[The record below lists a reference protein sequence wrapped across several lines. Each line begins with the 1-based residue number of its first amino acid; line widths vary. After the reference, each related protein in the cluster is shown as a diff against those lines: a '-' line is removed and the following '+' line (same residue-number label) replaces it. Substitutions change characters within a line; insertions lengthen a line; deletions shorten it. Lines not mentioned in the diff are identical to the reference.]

1 MTRLAST
8 VEHSFETFD
17 RHPALLDR
25 GLGCYSLRMLDW
37 LSGEFLQPHINV
49 MAITRYGKEPAR
61 VENSFDFFFSSEK
74 TSRVRTDS
82 SMDELSPFLEESIR
96 RLHENFPE
104 SYVLCYQSSRELER
118 LAREYPSIRI
128 MNPAAAITEMLNRKT
143 WVRRQLKRLGVP
155 VIPGSEVRL
164 APWQFPT
171 LVRRHGLPLVVSLDH
186 SAAGSGVHLVHTEAE
201 FRALAEVHR
210 GAAASVMRFIDGRS
224 LSMAAVRT
232 HEAVL
237 LGEASLQV
245 IGQPSLTNLN
255 FGWCGNDFSGA
266 HLQEHEL
273 EQMRAIQTRV
283 GEWLGDL
290 CVGGRCGFRG
300 IFGIDFLSDGRNVYF
315 TEINPR
321 FLGTTALM
329 ADRQQE
335 LGRIPTSFLHMVPFL
350 PDTTVDEEFVEEYNS
365 RSRSLD
371 VSQLCLHNVAG
382 EDVVVEGAIEPGR
395 YAFDEQE
402 LRLRFLG
409 PAERLSQTEAYD
421 EIVITGE
428 IPVEGTHLLRQSD
441 EICKV
446 YSYEP
451 VLGSDGRTLTPRA
464 RRLVDA
470 IQAGFTLRRSAQT
483 AGEPARR

>member
-1 MTRLAST
+1 VTKLAAT
-8 VEHSFETFD
+8 IERSFENFD
-17 RHPALLDR
+17 RHPALRDR

-37 LSGEFLQPHINV
+37 LSGDFLQPHINV

-82 SMDELSPFLEESIR
+82 SMEELQPFLEESIR
-96 RLHENFPE
+96 RLHDNFPE

-143 WVRRQLKRLGVP
+143 WVRRQLKELGVP
-155 VIPGSEVRL
+155 VIPGSEVFLDPAQFDDL
-164 APWQFPT
+164 A
-171 LVRRHGLPLVVSLDH
+171 RRYGLPLVVSLDH
-186 SAAGSGVHLVHTEAE
+186 SAAGSGVHLVHGAAD
-201 FRALAEVHR
+201 FRALAEAHR

-232 HEAVL
+232 EEAVL
-237 LGEASLQV
+237 LGEPSLQV
-245 IGQPSLTNLN
+245 IGQPGLTNLS

-273 EQMRAIQTRV
+273 EQMRSIQTRV

-290 CVGGRCGFRG
+290 CVGGHCGFRG
-300 IFGIDFLSDGRNVYF
+300 IFGIDFISDGRSIYF
-315 TEINPR
+315 TEVNPR

-335 LGRIPTSFLHMVPFL
+335 LGRIPVSFLHMVPFL
-350 PDTTVDEEFVEEYNS
+350 PEMTVDEEFVADYNAET
-365 RSRSLD
+365 RPLD

-382 EDVVVEGAIEPGR
+382 EDVVVQAAIEPGR
-395 YAFDEQE
+395 YRFDGAGLE
-402 LRLRFLG
+402 FLG
-409 PAERLSQTEAYD
+409 PAERLSQTKAYD
-421 EIVITGE
+421 EIVVSGE
-428 IPVEGTHLLRQSD
+428 IPMEGTHLLRQSD

-451 VLGSDGRTLTPRA
+451 VLGPDGRSLTPRA
-464 RRLVDA
+464 KKLVAA
-470 IQAGFTLRRSAQT
+470 IQAGFSLAPVRR
-483 AGEPARR
+483 

>member
-1 MTRLAST
+1 MTRLAAT
-8 VEHSFETFD
+8 IERSFENFD

-37 LSGEFLQPHINV
+37 LSGDFLQPHINV

-82 SMDELSPFLEESIR
+82 SMEELQPFLEESIR

-118 LAREYPSIRI
+118 LAREYPSVRI

-143 WVRRQLKRLGVP
+143 WVRRQLKELGVP
-155 VIPGSEVRL
+155 VIPGSEVFLDPDQFDDL
-164 APWQFPT
+164 A
-171 LVRRHGLPLVVSLDH
+171 RRYGLPLVVSLDH
-186 SAAGSGVHLVHTEAE
+186 SAAGSGVHLIHGEAD
-201 FRALAEVHR
+201 FRALAEAHR

-232 HEAVL
+232 EEAVL
-237 LGEASLQV
+237 LGEPSLQV
-245 IGQPSLTNLN
+245 IGQPGLTNLS

-266 HLQEHEL
+266 HLQEHEV

-283 GEWLGDL
+283 GAWLGDL
-290 CVGGRCGFRG
+290 CVGGHCGFRG
-300 IFGIDFLSDGRNVYF
+300 IFGIDFISDGRSVYF

-335 LGRIPTSFLHMVPFL
+335 LGRIPVSFLHMVPFL
-350 PDTTVDEEFVEEYNS
+350 PEISVDEDFVAEYNAET
-365 RSRSLD
+365 RPLD

-382 EDVVVEGAIEPGR
+382 EDVVVRAAIEPGR
-395 YAFDEQE
+395 YRFGDAGLE
-402 LRLRFLG
+402 FLG

-421 EIVITGE
+421 EIVVSGE

-451 VLGSDGRTLTPRA
+451 VLGADGRSLTPRA
-464 RRLVDA
+464 RKLVAA
-470 IQAGFTLRRSAQT
+470 IQAGFTLA
-483 AGEPARR
+483 PARR

>member
-17 RHPALLDR
+17 RNPSLRDR

-37 LSGEFLQPHINV
+37 LSGDFLAPHINV

-61 VENSFDFFFSSEK
+61 VEHSFDFFFSSEK

-82 SMDELSPFLEESIR
+82 SMDELQPFLEESIR

-104 SYVLCYQSSRELER
+104 SYVLCYQSSRELEQ
-118 LAREYPSIRI
+118 LARAYPSIRI
-128 MNPAAAITEMLNRKT
+128 MNPAAAITEVLNRKT
-143 WVRRQLKRLGVP
+143 WVRQQLKQLGVP

-164 APWQFPT
+164 APHQFST
-171 LVRRHGLPLVVSLDH
+171 LARRHGLPLVVSLDH
-186 SAAGSGVHLVHTEAE
+186 SAAGSGVHLVHDRADFEAV
-201 FRALAEVHR
+201 ATAHR
-210 GAAASVMRFIDGRS
+210 GAAASVMQYVSGRS

-232 HEAVL
+232 EEAVL
-237 LGEASLQV
+237 LGEASLQI
-245 IGQPSLTNLN
+245 IGQPSLTNLS
-255 FGWCGNDFSGA
+255 FGWCGNDFSGC
-266 HLQEHEL
+266 HIEEHEL
-273 EQMRAIQTRV
+273 DQMRSMQERI
-283 GEWLGDL
+283 GDWLGDL
-290 CVGGRCGFRG
+290 CIGGHCGFRG
-300 IFGIDFLSDGRNVYF
+300 IFGVDFISDGKQVYF

-335 LGRIPTSFLHMVPFL
+335 LGRIPMSFLHMVPFL
-350 PDTTVDEEFVEEYNS
+350 PDMTVEDDFVADYNATS
-365 RSRSLD
+365 AALD

-382 EDVVVEGAIEPGR
+382 EDVLVEAAIEPGR
-395 YAFDEQE
+395 YQFDD
-402 LRLRFLG
+402 LGLRFLG

-421 EIVITGE
+421 EIVISGE

-446 YSYEP
+446 YTYEP
-451 VLGSDGRTLTPRA
+451 VLGADGRTLTPRA
-464 RRLVDA
+464 RRLVEA
-470 IQAGFTLRRSAQT
+470 IQGSFTLR
-483 AGEPARR
+483 PVRR

>member
-1 MTRLAST
+1 MTRLAAS

-37 LSGEFLQPHINV
+37 LSGDFLQPHINV

-82 SMDELSPFLEESIR
+82 SMDELEPFLEESIR

-104 SYVLCYQSSRELER
+104 SYVLCYQSSRAVER
-118 LAREYPSIRI
+118 LARDYPSIRI
-128 MNPAAAITEMLNRKT
+128 MNPAAAMTEMLNRKS

-155 VIPGSEVRL
+155 VIPGSEIRL
-164 APWQFPT
+164 APGQYPI
-171 LVRRHGLPLVVSLDH
+171 LAKRHGLPLVVSLDH
-186 SAAGSGVHLVHTEAE
+186 SAAGCGVHLVHDEAD
-201 FRALAEVHR
+201 FRALAEAHR
-210 GAAASVMRFIDGRS
+210 GAAASVMQFIDGRS

-232 HEAVL
+232 PEAVL

-245 IGQPSLTNLN
+245 IGQPGLTNLS
-255 FGWCGNDFSGA
+255 FGWCGNDFSGT
-266 HLQEHEL
+266 HLQEREV
-273 EQMRAIQTRV
+273 EQMRAIQSRV
-283 GEWLGDL
+283 GDWLGDL
-290 CVGGRCGFRG
+290 RVGDERGFRG
-300 IFGIDFLSDGRNVYF
+300 IFGIDFISDGRNVYF

-335 LGRIPTSFLHMVPFL
+335 LGRIPVSFLHMVPFL
-350 PDTTVDEEFVEEYNS
+350 PEMTVDEEFVAEYNGS
-365 RSRSLD
+365 AEPLD
-371 VSQLCLHNVAG
+371 VAQLCLHNVAG
-382 EDVVVEGAIEPGR
+382 EDMVVKAALEPGR
-395 YAFDEQE
+395 YRFDDAG
-402 LRLRFLG
+402 LAFLG

-421 EIVITGE
+421 EIVISGE
-428 IPVEGTHLLRQSD
+428 VPVEGTHLLRQSD

-464 RRLVDA
+464 RRLVAA
-470 IQAGFTLRRSAQT
+470 IQAGFALEPVRR
-483 AGEPARR
+483 

>member
-1 MTRLAST
+1 MSPVTPPAASVERL
-8 VEHSFETFD
+8 FENFD
-17 RHPALLDR
+17 RHPALLDK
-25 GLGCYSLRMLDW
+25 GLGCYSLRLLDW

-82 SMDELSPFLEESIR
+82 SMEELEPFLEESMR

-104 SYVLCYQSSRELER
+104 SYVLCYQSSRALER

-128 MNPAAAITEMLNRKT
+128 MNPAAAITEMLNRKS
-143 WVRRQLKRLGVP
+143 WVRRQLKQLGVP

-164 APWQFPT
+164 APWQFAT
-171 LVRRHGLPLVVSLDH
+171 LARRHGLPLVISLDH
-186 SAAGSGVHLVHTEAE
+186 SAAGSGVHLAHDEAD
-201 FRALAEVHR
+201 FRALADAHL

-224 LSMAAVRT
+224 LSMAGVRT
-232 HEAVL
+232 DETVL
-237 LGEASLQV
+237 LGEPSLQV
-245 IGQPSLTNLN
+245 IGQPGLTNLS
-255 FGWCGNDFSGA
+255 FGWCGNDFCGR
-266 HLQEHEL
+266 HLQEHEVD
-273 EQMRAIQTRV
+273 QMRAIQSRV
-283 GEWLGDL
+283 GDWLGDL
-290 CVGGRCGFRG
+290 CVGSQCGFRG
-300 IFGIDFLSDGRNVYF
+300 IFGVDFISDGEHVYF

-335 LGRIPTSFLHMVPFL
+335 LGRIPMSFLHMVPFL
-350 PDTTVDEEFVEEYNS
+350 PDMTVDEDFAEEYNAAAEP
-365 RSRSLD
+365 LE

-382 EDVVVEGAIEPGR
+382 EDMVVEQAIEPGR
-395 YAFDEQE
+395 YSFSDRGLE
-402 LRLRFLG
+402 FLG

-421 EIVITGE
+421 EIVISGE
-428 IPVEGTHLLRQSD
+428 IPVEGTNLLRQSD

-446 YSYEP
+446 YTYEP
-451 VLGSDGRTLTPRA
+451 VLGPDGRSLTPRA

-470 IQAGFTLRRSAQT
+470 IQAGFTLR
-483 AGEPARR
+483 PVRR

>member
-1 MTRLAST
+1 MTRLAAT
-8 VEHSFETFD
+8 VEQSYETFD
-17 RHPALLDR
+17 RHPALVDR

-37 LSGEFLQPHINV
+37 LSGDFLQPHINV

-61 VENSFDFFFSSEK
+61 VENTFDFFFSSEK

-82 SMDELSPFLEESIR
+82 SMDELEPFLEESIR

-118 LAREYPSIRI
+118 LAQAYPSIRI
-128 MNPAAAITEMLNRKT
+128 MNPAAAITERLNRKT
-143 WVRRQLKRLGVP
+143 WVRQQLKRLGVP

-164 APWQFPT
+164 DPRQFPV
-171 LVRRHGLPLVVSLDH
+171 LARRHGLPLVVSLDH
-186 SAAGSGVHLVHTEAE
+186 SAAGSGVHLVHDEAD
-201 FRALAEVHR
+201 FRGLAEAHR
-210 GAAASVMRFIDGRS
+210 GAAASVMRFVDGRS

-232 HEAVL
+232 DEAVL

-245 IGQPSLTNLN
+245 IGQPGLTNLS
-255 FGWCGNDFSGA
+255 FGWCGNDFSGS
-266 HLQEHEL
+266 HIQEHEL
-273 EQMRAIQTRV
+273 GQMRAIQARV
-283 GEWLGDL
+283 GDWLGGL
-290 CVGGRCGFRG
+290 CVGDRCGFRG
-300 IFGIDFLSDGRNVYF
+300 IFGIDFISDGRNVFF

-350 PDTTVDEEFVEEYNS
+350 PDMTVDEDFVDAYNAGS
-365 RSRSLD
+365 DPLD

-382 EDVVVEGAIEPGR
+382 EDMVVETAIEPGR
-395 YAFDEQE
+395 YRLADEGLQ
-402 LRLRFLG
+402 FLG

-451 VLGSDGRTLTPRA
+451 VLGPDGRTLTPRA
-464 RRLVDA
+464 RRLVEA
-470 IQAGFTLRRSAQT
+470 IQAGFSLAPVRR
-483 AGEPARR
+483 

>member
-1 MTRLAST
+1 MTRLATS
-8 VEHSFETFD
+8 VEQSFETFD
-17 RHPALLDR
+17 RHPALRDR

-37 LSGEFLQPHINV
+37 LSGDFLQPHINV

-82 SMDELSPFLEESIR
+82 SMDELEPFLEESFR

-104 SYVLCYQSSRELER
+104 SYVLCYQSSRQLER
-118 LAREYPSIRI
+118 LARQYPSIRI
-128 MNPAAAITEMLNRKT
+128 MNPAASITEMLNRKT
-143 WVRRQLKRLGVP
+143 WVRRQLKQLGVP

-164 APWQFPT
+164 APWQFTT
-171 LVRRHGLPLVVSLDH
+171 LSRRHGLPLVVSLDH
-186 SAAGSGVHLVHTEAE
+186 SAAGSGVHLVHDEAD
-201 FRALAEVHR
+201 FRGLAETHR
-210 GAAASVMRFIDGRS
+210 GAAASVMRFVEGRS

-232 HEAVL
+232 ADAVL

-245 IGQPSLTNLN
+245 IGQPSLTNLS
-255 FGWCGNDFSGA
+255 FGWCGNDFSGC
-266 HLQEHEL
+266 HLHEHEL
-273 EQMRAIQTRV
+273 EQMQAIQTRV
-283 GEWLGDL
+283 GNWLGGL
-290 CVGGRCGFRG
+290 CIGGQCGFRG
-300 IFGIDFLSDGRNVYF
+300 IFGIDFISDGQNVYF

-350 PDTTVDEEFVEEYNS
+350 PDTTVDEEFVEEYNA
-365 RSRSLD
+365 RIESLD

-382 EDVVVEGAIEPGR
+382 EDMVVEAAVEPGR
-395 YAFDEQE
+395 YAFDEHG
-402 LRLRFLG
+402 LRFLG

-421 EIVITGE
+421 EIVISGE

-464 RRLVDA
+464 RRLVEA
-470 IQAGFTLRRSAQT
+470 IQASFTLRPASRT
-483 AGEPARR
+483 AGEPVRR

>member
-1 MTRLAST
+1 MTKLASPI
-8 VEHSFETFD
+8 ERWFENFD

-37 LSGEFLQPHINV
+37 LSGDFLKPHINV

-61 VENSFDFFFSSEK
+61 VEHSFDFFFSSEK

-82 SMDELSPFLEESIR
+82 SMEELQPFLEESIR

-104 SYVLCYQSSRELER
+104 SYVLCYQSSRELEQ
-118 LAREYPSIRI
+118 LALEYPSIRI
-128 MNPAAAITEMLNRKT
+128 MNPAAVITEMLNRKT
-143 WVRRQLKRLGVP
+143 WVRQQLKRLGVP

-164 APWQFPT
+164 APHQFPI
-171 LVRRHGLPLVVSLDH
+171 LARRHGLPLVVSLDH
-186 SAAGSGVHLVHTEAE
+186 SAAGSGVHLVHDESD
-201 FRALAEVHR
+201 FRALAEIHR

-224 LSMAAVRT
+224 LSMAGVRT
-232 HEAVL
+232 DEGVL
-237 LGEASLQV
+237 LGEPSLQV
-245 IGQPSLTNLN
+245 IGQPGLTNLS
-255 FGWCGNDFSGA
+255 FGWCGNDFSGS
-266 HLQEHEL
+266 HLQEHEID
-273 EQMRAIQTRV
+273 QMRAIQTRV
-283 GEWLGDL
+283 GDWLGDL

-300 IFGIDFLSDGRNVYF
+300 IFGLDFISDGQTIYF

-335 LGRIPTSFLHMVPFL
+335 LGRIPVSFLHMVPFL
-350 PDTTVDEEFVEEYNS
+350 PEMPVDEEFVTDYNS
-365 RSRSLD
+365 EIRSLD

-382 EDVVVEGAIEPGR
+382 QDMVVEAAIEPGR
-395 YAFDEQE
+395 YRFDETG
-402 LRLRFLG
+402 LCFLG

-421 EIVITGE
+421 EVVISGE

-446 YSYEP
+446 YSYDP
-451 VLGSDGRTLTPRA
+451 VLGPDGRTLAPRA
-464 RRLVDA
+464 RQLVAA
-470 IQAGFTLRRSAQT
+470 IQAAFRLAPVRR
-483 AGEPARR
+483 

>member
-1 MTRLAST
+1 MTRLTAT

-37 LSGEFLQPHINV
+37 LSGDFLQPHINV
-49 MAITRYGKEPAR
+49 MAMTRYGKEPAR

-74 TSRVRTDS
+74 ASRVRTDS
-82 SMDELSPFLEESIR
+82 SMDELEPFLEESIR

-104 SYVLCYQSSRELER
+104 SYVLCYQSSRAVER

-128 MNPAAAITEMLNRKT
+128 MNPAAAITEMLNRKS

-155 VIPGSEVRL
+155 VIPGSEIRL
-164 APWQFPT
+164 APGQFPV
-171 LVRRHGLPLVVSLDH
+171 LAKRHGLPLVVSLDH
-186 SAAGSGVHLVHTEAE
+186 SAAGCGVHLVHDEAD
-201 FRALAEVHR
+201 FRALADAHR
-210 GAAASVMRFIDGRS
+210 GAPASVMQFIDGRS

-245 IGQPSLTNLN
+245 IGQPGLTNLS
-255 FGWCGNDFSGA
+255 FGWCGNDFSGT
-266 HLQEHEL
+266 HLQEREV
-273 EQMRAIQTRV
+273 EQMRAIQARV
-283 GEWLGDL
+283 GDWLGDL
-290 CVGGRCGFRG
+290 RVGDHHGFRG
-300 IFGIDFLSDGRNVYF
+300 IFGIDFISDGRNVYF

-335 LGRIPTSFLHMVPFL
+335 LGRIPVSFLHMVPFL
-350 PDTTVDEEFVEEYNS
+350 PELTVDEEFVSEYNDS
-365 RSRSLD
+365 AEPLD
-371 VSQLCLHNVAG
+371 VAQLCLHNVAG
-382 EDVVVEGAIEPGR
+382 EDMVVKAALEPGR
-395 YAFDEQE
+395 YRFDDAG
-402 LRLRFLG
+402 LRFLG

-421 EIVITGE
+421 EIVISGE
-428 IPVEGTHLLRQSD
+428 VPVEGTHLLRQSD

-464 RRLVDA
+464 RRLVAA
-470 IQAGFTLRRSAQT
+470 IQAGFVLEPVRR
-483 AGEPARR
+483 

>member
-1 MTRLAST
+1 VTRLAAT
-8 VEHSFETFD
+8 VERSFETFD

-37 LSGEFLQPHINV
+37 LSGDFLQPHINV

-82 SMDELSPFLEESIR
+82 SMEELQPFLEESIR
-96 RLHENFPE
+96 QLHENFPE

-118 LAREYPSIRI
+118 LAREYPSVRI

-143 WVRRQLKRLGVP
+143 WVRGQLKKLGVP
-155 VIPGSEVRL
+155 VIPGSEVAL
-164 APWQFPT
+164 AADQFAG
-171 LVRRHGLPLVVSLDH
+171 LARRYGLPLVVSLDH
-186 SAAGSGVHLVHTEAE
+186 SAAGSGVHLVHDEAD
-201 FRALAEVHR
+201 FRALADAHR

-224 LSMAAVRT
+224 LSLAAVRME
-232 HEAVL
+232 EAVL
-237 LGEASLQV
+237 LGEPSLQV
-245 IGQPSLTNLN
+245 IGQPGLTNLS
-255 FGWCGNDFSGA
+255 FGWCGNDFSGG
-266 HLQEHEL
+266 HLQEREV

-290 CVGGRCGFRG
+290 CVAGHRGFRG
-300 IFGIDFLSDGRNVYF
+300 IFGIDFISDGRDVYF

-335 LGRIPTSFLHMVPFL
+335 LGRIPVSFLHMVPFL
-350 PDTTVDEEFVEEYNS
+350 PEINVDEDFVAEYNAET
-365 RSRSLD
+365 RPLD

-382 EDVVVEGAIEPGR
+382 EDVVVQAAIEPGR
-395 YAFDEQE
+395 YRFGDAGLE
-402 LRLRFLG
+402 FLG

-421 EIVITGE
+421 EIVVSGE

-451 VLGSDGRTLTPRA
+451 VLGPDGRSLTPRA
-464 RRLVDA
+464 RKLVAA
-470 IQAGFTLRRSAQT
+470 IQAGFHLAPVRR
-483 AGEPARR
+483 

>member
-1 MTRLAST
+1 MTRLAAT
-8 VEHSFETFD
+8 IERSFENFD

-37 LSGEFLQPHINV
+37 LSGDFLQPHINV

-82 SMDELSPFLEESIR
+82 SMEELQPFLEESIR

-143 WVRRQLKRLGVP
+143 WVRRQLKQLGVP
-155 VIPGSEVRL
+155 VIPGSEVFLDPHQFDDL
-164 APWQFPT
+164 A
-171 LVRRHGLPLVVSLDH
+171 RRYGLPLVVSLDH
-186 SAAGSGVHLVHTEAE
+186 SAAGSGVHLVHDAAD

-210 GAAASVMRFIDGRS
+210 GAAASVMRFISGRS

-232 HEAVL
+232 EEAVL
-237 LGEASLQV
+237 LGEPSLQV
-245 IGQPSLTNLN
+245 IGQPGLTNLS
-255 FGWCGNDFSGA
+255 FGWCGNDFSGS
-266 HLQEHEL
+266 HLQEHEI
-273 EQMRAIQTRV
+273 EQMRSIQTRV

-290 CVGGRCGFRG
+290 CVGGHCGFRG
-300 IFGIDFLSDGRNVYF
+300 IFGIDFISDGQSIYF
-315 TEINPR
+315 TEVNPR

-335 LGRIPTSFLHMVPFL
+335 LGRIPVSFLHMVPFL
-350 PDTTVDEEFVEEYNS
+350 REINVDEEFVAEYNADT
-365 RSRSLD
+365 RPLD

-382 EDVVVEGAIEPGR
+382 EDVVVQAAIEPGR
-395 YAFDEQE
+395 YRFDGAHLE
-402 LRLRFLG
+402 FLG

-421 EIVITGE
+421 EIVVSGE
-428 IPVEGTHLLRQSD
+428 IPMEGTHLLRQSD

-451 VLGSDGRTLTPRA
+451 VLGPDGRSLTPRA
-464 RRLVDA
+464 KQLVAA
-470 IQAGFTLRRSAQT
+470 IQAGFSLAPVRR
-483 AGEPARR
+483 

>member
-1 MTRLAST
+1 MTRLSAT
-8 VEHSFETFD
+8 IEQSFENFD

-37 LSGEFLQPHINV
+37 LSGDFLKPHINV

-82 SMDELSPFLEESIR
+82 SMDELAPFLEESVR

-118 LAREYPSIRI
+118 LAREYPSVRI

-143 WVRRQLKRLGVP
+143 WVRRQLKKLGVP
-155 VIPGSEVRL
+155 VIPGSEVFL
-164 APWQFPT
+164 APHQFDG
-171 LVRRHGLPLVVSLDH
+171 LVRRYGLPLVVSLDQ
-186 SAAGSGVHLVHTEAE
+186 SAAGSGVHLVHDQAD
-201 FRALAEVHR
+201 FRALAEAHR

-232 HEAVL
+232 DNSVL
-237 LGEASLQV
+237 LSEPSLQV
-245 IGQPSLTNLN
+245 IGQPGLTNLS

-266 HLQEHEL
+266 HLDEHDVA
-273 EQMRAIQTRV
+273 QMRMIQTQV

-290 CVGGRCGFRG
+290 CIGGHCGFRG
-300 IFGIDFLSDGRNVYF
+300 IFGIDFVSDGRSIYF
-315 TEINPR
+315 TEVNPR

-335 LGRIPTSFLHMVPFL
+335 LGRIPVSFLHMVPFL
-350 PDTTVDEEFVEEYNS
+350 PEISVDEEFAAEYNAETQP
-365 RSRSLD
+365 LD
-371 VSQLCLHNVAG
+371 VAQLCLHNVAG
-382 EDVVVEGAIEPGR
+382 EDVVVQAAIEPGR
-395 YAFDEQE
+395 YRFGDAGLE
-402 LRLRFLG
+402 FLG

-421 EIVITGE
+421 EIVVSGE
-428 IPVEGTHLLRQSD
+428 IPMEGTHLLRQSD

-464 RRLVDA
+464 RKLVAA
-470 IQAGFTLRRSAQT
+470 IQAGFTLAPVRR
-483 AGEPARR
+483 

>member
-1 MTRLAST
+1 MTRLATT
-8 VEHSFETFD
+8 VEQSYEQFD
-17 RHPALLDR
+17 RHPAFLDR

-61 VENSFDFFFSSEK
+61 VEHSFDFFFSSEK

-82 SMDELSPFLEESIR
+82 SMAELEPFLEESIR

-104 SYVLCYQSSRELER
+104 SYVLCYQSSREVER
-118 LAREYPSIRI
+118 LARQYPSIRI
-128 MNPAAAITEMLNRKT
+128 MNPAAVITEMLNRKT

-164 APWQFPT
+164 AAWQFAT
-171 LVRRHGLPLVVSLDH
+171 LARRHGLPLVVSLDH
-186 SAAGSGVHLVHTEAE
+186 SAAGSGVHLVHDEAD
-201 FRALAEVHR
+201 FRALADAHR
-210 GAAASVMRFIDGRS
+210 GAAASVMRFVDGRS

-232 HEAVL
+232 NEAVL

-245 IGQPSLTNLN
+245 IGQPGLTNLS
-255 FGWCGNDFSGA
+255 FGWCGNDFSGS

-273 EQMRAIQTRV
+273 EQMRSIQTRV
-283 GEWLGDL
+283 GDWLGDL
-290 CVGGRCGFRG
+290 CVGGERGFRG
-300 IFGIDFLSDGRNVYF
+300 IFGIDFISDGRDVFF

-350 PDTTVDEEFVEEYNS
+350 PDTTVDDEFVEEYNAGTG
-365 RSRSLD
+365 SLD

-382 EDVVVEGAIEPGR
+382 EDMVVEGAVEPGR
-395 YAFDEQE
+395 YAFDGQS
-402 LRLRFLG
+402 LRFLG

-421 EIVITGE
+421 EIVISGE

-464 RRLVDA
+464 RRLVET
-470 IQAGFTLRRSAQT
+470 IQAGFTLRPVSRL
-483 AGEPARR
+483 GRR

>member
-1 MTRLAST
+1 MTKLAGT
-8 VEHSFETFD
+8 VERSFENFD

-25 GLGCYSLRMLDW
+25 GLGCYSLRLLDW
-37 LSGEFLQPHINV
+37 LSGDFLQPHINV
-49 MAITRYGKEPAR
+49 MAMTRYGKEPAR

-82 SMDELSPFLEESIR
+82 SMEELQPFLEESMR

-118 LAREYPSIRI
+118 LARDYPSIRI
-128 MNPAAAITEMLNRKT
+128 MNPAAVITEMLNRKT

-164 APWQFPT
+164 APHQFAT
-171 LVRRHGLPLVVSLDH
+171 LARRYGLPLVISLDH
-186 SAAGSGVHLVHTEAE
+186 SAAGSGVHLAHDEAD
-201 FRALAEVHR
+201 FRALAEAHR

-232 HEAVL
+232 DEAVL
-237 LGEASLQV
+237 LGEPSLQV
-245 IGQPSLTNLN
+245 IGQPGLTNLS
-255 FGWCGNDFSGA
+255 FGWCGNDFCGR
-266 HLQEHEL
+266 HLEEHEV
-273 EQMRAIQTRV
+273 EQMRDIQRRV
-283 GEWLGDL
+283 GDWLGDL
-290 CVGGRCGFRG
+290 CVGSRCGFRG
-300 IFGIDFLSDGRNVYF
+300 IFGVDFISDGTNVHF

-335 LGRIPTSFLHMVPFL
+335 LGRIPMSFLHMVPFL
-350 PDTTVDEEFVEEYNS
+350 PEMAVDEEFVEEYNAG
-365 RSRSLD
+365 LEPLE

-382 EDVVVEGAIEPGR
+382 EDMVVEAAIEPGR
-395 YAFDEQE
+395 YAFDGSG
-402 LRLRFLG
+402 LRFLG

-421 EIVITGE
+421 EIVVSGE
-428 IPVEGTHLLRQSD
+428 IPMEGTHLLRQSD

-446 YSYEP
+446 YAYEP
-451 VLGSDGRTLTPRA
+451 VLGGDGRTLTPRA
-464 RRLVDA
+464 RRLVAA
-470 IQAGFTLRRSAQT
+470 IQAGFTLR
-483 AGEPARR
+483 PVRR